1 MTAVGV
7 PRRYEGA
14 VDHRHIGH
22 LLHLDAADQSG
33 HGQLDRHTRRLAVV
47 AHAANAVL
55 TFVALCA
62 AVAAIL
68 VDRGDRTS
76 SAG

>member
-1 MTAVGV
+1 M
-7 PRRYEGA
+7 
-14 VDHRHIGH
+14 
-22 LLHLDAADQSG
+22 
-33 HGQLDRHTRRLAVV
+33 DRHTRRLAVV